1 MNKLYFFSRSYEYM
15 MPQKSDEYDLGEIAY
30 TVFEDGEFYQRIITD
45 VRGRDVVIVAG
56 TISDTDTM
64 ELYDIAAGC
73 AQYGARS
80 AEIVIPFFGYSTM
93 ERAVKYGEIVKAKSR
108 ADLLSTIPRTSMG
121 TKFYLLDLHAQ
132 GLPYYF
138 SSDINTYHFDAV
150 SVWGEWIRKQK
161 KEDLVIGS
169 TDAGRAKWVE
179 KLAQLNDAEAAFIYK
194 KRIQDGEVRL
204 SAINANVKG
213 KNVIIYDD
221 MIRTGGSMIQ
231 AIKIYQSEGAES
243 VTVISTHALMLK
255 DSLDAILDLGV
266 EKLVLTNSYP
276 CRANLNR
283 ERVEVLDISPLLIH
297 QISP

>member
-1 MNKLYFFSRSYEYM
+1 MKKLYFFSRSYEYLC
-15 MPQKSDEYDLGEIAY
+15 PSQFDDFDRGEIEY
-30 TVFEDGEFYQRIITD
+30 KVFEDGEFYQRIITD
-45 VRGRDVVIVAG
+45 VRDREVVIVAG

-80 AEIVIPFFGYSTM
+80 AEIFIPFFGYSTM

-132 GLPYYF
+132 GIPYYF
-138 SSDINTYHFDAV
+138 SSDINTFHFDAGAI
-150 SVWGEWIRKQK
+150 WGNWIENQRQ
-161 KEDLVIGS
+161 EDLVIGS

-179 KLAQLNDAEAAFIYK
+179 NLAQMTGAEAAFIYK
-194 KRIQDGEVRL
+194 KRIKDGQVSL

-213 KNVIIYDD
+213 KNVIVYDD

-231 AIKIYQSEGAES
+231 AIKTYQNEGAKS
-243 VTVISTHALMLK
+243 ITVISTHALMLK
-255 DSLDAILDLGV
+255 NSLDEILDLGI
-266 EKLVLTNSYP
+266 EKLVVTNSYP
-276 CRANLNR
+276 CEADLNR
-283 ERVEVLDISPLLIH
+283 DRVEILDIAPMVMDEIN
-297 QISP
+297 I